1 MTDPAPDH
9 EPIRLTSALPGDAH
23 GSSPPSPPPPPPPP
37 ASPFRELESTSAAA
51 PPAEPGTYPL
61 TSTSPTDP
69 SKSRTFHARY
79 FLPSS
84 SSSAHASSSRSFL
97 DLPES
102 YFNPTAV
109 ELQQAFAGQVKRRE
123 ELTDRPLLTQKLRD
137 RQEAEKSRA
146 KAARWPQT
154 RIRIRFADR
163 SQLEGVFPSTDKLVH
178 LYEFV
183 RLSLS
188 DEARSVHF
196 LLYQSPPRTEY
207 TKGDAKWKGKSLIE
221 LDFTPSSALY
231 IKFEDDRL
239 NGALCDSVPSSQFAV
254 RLVRRPDVASLRRA
268 LNPLTVGLLYR
279 FPSAETDPA
288 RPPPLLP
295 ALLSIAAPL
304 PPPPSFD
311 PAPSEDAPAGK
322 AKPGRGLGM
331 GGDRG
336 KVVPSWLKVGK
347 TASERQR
354 GEDQV
359 G

>member
-146 KAARWPQT
+146 KAARWPQVRSVSLALEVKADLNGDGQT

-268 LNPLTVGLLYR
+268 LNP
-279 FPSAETDPA
+279 
-288 RPPPLLP
+288 
-295 ALLSIAAPL
+295 
-304 PPPPSFD
+304 
-311 PAPSEDAPAGK
+311 
-322 AKPGRGLGM
+322 
-331 GGDRG
+331 
-336 KVVPSWLKVGK
+336 
-347 TASERQR
+347 
-354 GEDQV
+354 
-359 G
+359 

>member
-1 MTDPAPDH
+1 MTDPAPDQ
-9 EPIRLTSALPGDAH
+9 EPIRLASALPGGAH
-23 GSSPPSPPPPPPPP
+23 DSSPPSPPPPPPPP
-37 ASPFRELESTSAAA
+37 PPASPFRARSTSAAA
-51 PPAEPGTYPL
+51 PPAEPETYRL

-188 DEARSVHF
+188 DEARSVPF
-196 LLYQSPPRTEY
+196 LLYQAPPRTEY
-207 TKGDAKWKGKSLIE
+207 TKGDARWKGKNLME

-231 IKFEDDRL
+231 LKFEDDRL
-239 NGALCDSVPSSQFAV
+239 NGAWRYSVPSAPFRGPSRV
-254 RLVRRPDVASLRRA
+254 SPDAVASLRR
-268 LNPLTVGLLYR
+268 
-279 FPSAETDPA
+279 DPA

-311 PAPSEDAPAGK
+311 PAPSEDSPAGK
-322 AKPGRGLGM
+322 AKPGPGLGM

-347 TASERQR
+347 TAKK
-354 GEDQV
+354 
-359 G
+359 

>member
-1 MTDPAPDH
+1 MVNSPPPQDP
-9 EPIRLTSALPGDAH
+9 IQFTSALPGDAH
-23 GSSPPSPPPPPPPP
+23 HSPSPSPSPPP
-37 ASPFRELESTSAAA
+37 ASPRPQPSTSPA
-51 PPAEPGTYPL
+51 PSPAEPQICTL
-61 TSTSPTDP
+61 TSVSPTDP
-69 SKSRTFHARY
+69 TKSRTFHARY

-102 YFNPTAV
+102 YFTPTPV

-178 LYEFV
+178 IYEFV
-183 RLSLS
+183 RLALS
-188 DEARSVHF
+188 DEARAVPF

-207 TKGDAKWKGKSLIE
+207 TKGDAKWKGKNLME
-221 LDFTPSSALY
+221 LEFTPSSALY
-231 IKFEDDRL
+231 IKFDD
-239 NGALCDSVPSSQFAV
+239 D
-254 RLVRRPDVASLRRA
+254 A
-268 LNPLTVGLLYR
+268 LN
-279 FPSAETDPA
+279 DPA

-311 PAPSEDAPAGK
+311 PSASASASEDSQAGK
-322 AKPGRGLGM
+322 AAKPGKGLGM

-347 TASERQR
+347 TAKK
-354 GEDQV
+354 
-359 G
+359 